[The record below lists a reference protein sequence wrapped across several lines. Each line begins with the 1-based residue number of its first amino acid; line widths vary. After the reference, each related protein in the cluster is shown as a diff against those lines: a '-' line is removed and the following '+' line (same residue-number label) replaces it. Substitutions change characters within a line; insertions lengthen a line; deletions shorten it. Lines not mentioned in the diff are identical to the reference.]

1 MIVEFRSEETL
12 VIKPEN
18 DLEYC
23 LLEKLNNGTVAV
35 ARTFSSSLEVTI
47 SRSTER
53 ERDGTSLLWD
63 QAKECGMN
71 TEDED

>member
-35 ARTFSSSLEVTI
+35 ARTSSLEVTI
-47 SRSTER
+47 SRITER